1 MNTIK
6 LNTKGHRLQG
16 NKPDED
22 TPAPTPPDQLP
33 PKPVKEPDRR
43 PPEIDDPRRE
53 PPGKIA

>member
-1 MNTIK
+1 MKAVK
-6 LNTKGHRLQG
+6 LSDKGGVVRG
-16 NKPDED
+16 SKPDED
-22 TPAPTPPDQLP
+22 TPAPTPPDQPP